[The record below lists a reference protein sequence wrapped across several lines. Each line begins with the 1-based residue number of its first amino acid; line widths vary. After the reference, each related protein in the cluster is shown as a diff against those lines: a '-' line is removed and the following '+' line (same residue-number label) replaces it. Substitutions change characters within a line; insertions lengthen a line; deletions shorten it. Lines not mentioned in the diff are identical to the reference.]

1 MSKRSKEEKLHSLK
15 KLTLFILVLFVVS
28 YINAEIF
35 ISENFNTQDMWEA
48 LIFPKIDNTTDYSI
62 EDGDFLKIESNNS
75 ASGLIM
81 KNTFDVYKYPILSWS
96 WKANNIIKGGDA
108 RKKSGDDYPVR
119 IYVIFKY
126 DPEKAG
132 FGERI
137 QYSGIKLIYGEYPPK
152 ASLNYIWSN
161 KELNTDYLFSPY
173 TKKAAMIPME
183 EGKDNLGVWQ
193 TYSVNILEDYRKIFG
208 NDPPNTASL
217 AVMGDSDNTGG
228 HSLAFIDYIQLE
240 SE

>member
-1 MSKRSKEEKLHSLK
+1 MK
-15 KLTLFILVLFVVS
+15 KLITCLLFPILLTSV
-28 YINAEIF
+28 NAEIF
-35 ISENFNTQDMWEA
+35 LIEEFSTMDMWEA
-48 LIFPKIDNTTDYSI
+48 LTFPKIDNATNYSI
-62 EDGDFLKIESNNS
+62 IDDGILKIESENS
-75 ASGLIM
+75 ASGL
-81 KNTFDVYKYPILSWS
+81 KFSKTFNIFESPVLSWR
-96 WKANNIIKGGDA
+96 WKVENIIKGGDA

-132 FGERI
+132 FGEKV
-137 QYSGIKLIYGEYPPK
+137 QYNTIKLLYGEYPPK

-161 KELNTDYLFSPY
+161 KKLNTDYLFSPY

-183 EGKDNLGVWQ
+183 EGTEKLDIWQ

-208 NDPPNTASL
+208 SDPPSTASL
-217 AVMGDSDNTGG
+217 AIMGDSDNTGEK
-228 HSLAFIDYIQLE
+228 SLAFIDYIQLE